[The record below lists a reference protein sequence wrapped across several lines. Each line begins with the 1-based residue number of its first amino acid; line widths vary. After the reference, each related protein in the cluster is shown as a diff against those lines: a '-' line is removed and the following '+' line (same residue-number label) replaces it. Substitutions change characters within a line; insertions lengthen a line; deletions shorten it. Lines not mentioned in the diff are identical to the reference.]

1 MMAAVE
7 SVRRRRPGQVVAA
20 VPTASALAAKQVEKI
35 ADRLVSCTV
44 GYMPQFY
51 VSDFYE
57 YWDILSDQEG
67 LQCLREWRLRQHEA
81 PRLEVT
87 RDGSA

>member
-1 MMAAVE
+1 
-7 SVRRRRPGQVVAA
+7 
-20 VPTASALAAKQVEKI
+20 
-35 ADRLVSCTV
+35 V
-44 GYMPQFY
+44 GYAPQFY

-67 LQCLREWRLRQHEA
+67 LQCLREWRLRQHES